1 MIDDSL
7 QNLRLH
13 VFPPTSQD
21 VDSQGET
28 TEEEVDAKEESCRSL
43 GGLGRARH
51 CSEAPIEED
60 GIELQ
65 SISCQ
70 KADSDNPHAE
80 VDRAKYNPGRPQVRS
95 SRGMAI

>member
-1 MIDDSL
+1 M
-7 QNLRLH
+7 
-13 VFPPTSQD
+13 
-21 VDSQGET
+21 DSQGET
-28 TEEEVDAKEESCRSL
+28 TEEEVDAKEEPCRSL
-43 GGLGRARH
+43 GGLSRARH

-80 VDRAKYNPGRPQVRS
+80 VDRTIKFNLGRPQVSSGKRVAVEGLGFHVSLARS
-95 SRGMAI
+95 